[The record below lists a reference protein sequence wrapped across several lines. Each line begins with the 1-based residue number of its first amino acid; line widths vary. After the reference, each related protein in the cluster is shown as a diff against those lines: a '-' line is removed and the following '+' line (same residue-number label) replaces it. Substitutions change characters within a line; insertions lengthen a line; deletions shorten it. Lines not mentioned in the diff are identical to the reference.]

1 MDQGDGAWRDQGDAD
16 TRFFGSGLTAGRTS
30 AEVAGV
36 FAETDSVRDSEDD
49 EEDATT
55 LSDAGA
61 GESAHRVASTSVD
74 GDEAAFWG
82 DRGDATRSPLKD
94 PLGTGGSALRGEAGG
109 PGVAGAVVAAG
120 SAAGTSDVEIS
131 SSGDTG
137 EREAQVGEER
147 STGDERPLDEE
158 GRPSSARSTGVKPD
172 CARMR
177 WTTTRGSSV
186 PEDVDVCRDRPDRLM
201 LRARGALAA
210 PEPTPSM
217 DLVGDGDRGTTGD
230 GGVGLVGALRGDE
243 RARRA

>member
-16 TRFFGSGLTAGRTS
+16 TRFFGSELTAGRTS

-36 FAETDSVRDSEDD
+36 FAETDSARDSEDD

-61 GESAHRVASTSVD
+61 GASAHRVASTSVD
-74 GDEAAFWG
+74 GDEAAFCG
-82 DRGDATRSPLKD
+82 DRRDATRSPSKG

-120 SAAGTSDVEIS
+120 SAAGTSDGES
-131 SSGDTG
+131 PFNDDTG
-137 EREAQVGEER
+137 DRVAQVGDER
-147 STGDERPLDEE
+147 SIGDERPSEEE

-177 WTTTRGSSV
+177 
-186 PEDVDVCRDRPDRLM
+186 
-201 LRARGALAA
+201 
-210 PEPTPSM
+210 
-217 DLVGDGDRGTTGD
+217 
-230 GGVGLVGALRGDE
+230 
-243 RARRA
+243 